1 MAIYTLGCEVGEK
14 VEVQDCLS
22 YFGDKEEMNLDTE
35 TTGTDPHVHK
45 ITSLQLGDSKN
56 QFFIDCRSIDVGLF
70 KELIESKKI
79 IGQNLKFDYKMLK
92 KVGIVLNEL
101 YDTML
106 AECVLYCGYEKYG
119 YSLADLHRR
128 YLSIELSKEERMSF
142 LTQGTR
148 PFTLRQIEYGC
159 RDIENLGRIRDF
171 QTRRVEELGL
181 GYCLDVEFKAMPALA
196 DIEYN
201 GMILDSEDWLKV
213 TKIHV
218 DKMSKIQ
225 ESLDQIIQ
233 TEPKLKKFKPDVVQ
247 GNLFGEPER
256 VVKVNYNSPKQ
267 VLDICHALGYPV
279 ENTNEREIKKL
290 ARLNDETGE
299 VVKAKHPFFGLLLQS
314 RETAKVI
321 STYGEKFLKYINP
334 ATGRVHTSF
343 WQVQA
348 TGRVSSGFK
357 GDNAPNLQNIPAK
370 NIFRNCF
377 KARRG
382 FSWASID
389 YSGQELAIM
398 ADQSGEPVFVL
409 ALNNKED
416 IHSISASLLYGKPIT
431 KKDKKERTAAKTITF
446 GLCYGMGAEKLADS
460 LGIEESEAKDLMD
473 NYKKAFPT
481 VIAWLEKSGKSAV
494 LSGKTVTQ
502 DLCQRIR
509 WYPEAKRA
517 RELRKTVKKG
527 DKATWKEILITEGS
541 TEREGKN
548 HFVQGTAANC
558 TKEALILVR
567 DLILK
572 YNKQYHEE
580 VAFLI
585 CTVHDAIDVEVRD
598 DLADQFSKEMAE
610 EMLKAA
616 DKYVKTVK
624 MGLDVT
630 VSKEWCK

>member
-1 MAIYTLGCEVGEK
+1 MIYTIGCEAGEK
-14 VEVQDCLS
+14 VEVQECIN
-22 YFGDKEEMNLDTE
+22 YFGDKEEVFLDTE
-35 TTGTDPHVHK
+35 TTGTFCHVHK

-56 QFFIDCRSIDVGLF
+56 QFFIDCRSIDIGLF

-92 KVGIVLNEL
+92 KAGIVLDEL

-106 AECVLYCGYEKYG
+106 AECVLFCGYEKYG

-171 QTRRVEELGL
+171 QMRRIEELGL
-181 GYCLDVEFKAMPALA
+181 GYCLDVENKAILALA

-201 GMILDSEDWLKV
+201 GMILDGKEWLEV
-213 TKIHV
+213 TKTYI

-247 GNLFGEPER
+247 GNLFGEAER
-256 VVKVNYNSPKQ
+256 IVKVNYNSPKQ

-314 RETAKVI
+314 RETSKVI
-321 STYGEKFLKYINP
+321 STYGESFLKYINP

-343 WQVQA
+343 WAIVS

-357 GDNAPNLQNIPAK
+357 DDNAPNLQNIPKK

-377 KARRG
+377 KARPG
-382 FSWASID
+382 FSWVSID
-389 YSGQELAIM
+389 YSGQELRLM
-398 ADQSGEPVFVL
+398 ADGSGEAGFIDVI
-409 ALNNKED
+409 NRGED
-416 IHSISASLLYGKPIT
+416 LHCYAGSMMFKKPIDK
-431 KKDKKERTAAKTITF
+431 KKDKALRDKAKTINF
-446 GLCYGMGAEKLADS
+446 GKPYGMGPDKLADE
-460 LGIEESEAKDLMD
+460 LDIPIDEAKDLFKQ
-473 NYKKAFPT
+473 YSEAFP
-481 VIAWLEKSGKSAV
+481 VLNKWLEGLQRSAV
-494 LSGKTVTQ
+494 LKGYAETAGPCK
-502 DLCQRIR
+502 RIR
-509 WYPEAKRA
+509 WFPDAKRA
-517 RELRKTVKKG
+517 KELRKTAKAG
-527 DKATWKEILITEGS
+527 DKTVWKEILIAEGGVA
-541 TEREGKN
+541 REGGN
-548 HFVQGTAANC
+548 FPIQSSGANML
-558 TKEALILVR
+558 KEALYEVRHLV
-567 DLILK
+567 LS
-572 YNKQYHEE
+572 YNKIHKEE

-585 CTVHDAIDVEVRD
+585 CTVHDAIDVEVRT
-598 DLADQFSKEMAE
+598 DLAEHFAKEMEAL
-610 EMLKAA
+610 MVAVGN
-616 DKYVKTVK
+616 KYVTKVK
-624 MGLDVT
+624 MEADTTVT
-630 VSKEWCK
+630 LQWQK